1 MTSIGLK
8 FLNLFFNCLH
18 NKSLLRKKKLTE
30 REAYVLLKLYDFE
43 DPKTDMKLDL
53 ALELKVSS
61 ERIRQIS
68 VKALKKLRNPSQPDP
83 IQEMKTIIQ
92 NYAIA
97 SDQNDI
103 FKTTV
108 RFCLLEISDLPIL
121 KIVKVIACT
130 CLPFKKNLQETLD
143 YCESLSNTFKRE
155 YRRLDQ
161 QAKKKKKKMNTLFDF

>member
-8 FLNLFFNCLH
+8 FLDLFFSCLH

-43 DPKTDMKLDL
+43 DPKTDMNLDL

-61 ERIRQIS
+61 ERIRQID
-68 VKALKKLRNPSQPDP
+68 VKALKKLRKSSLPDP
-83 IQEMKTIIQ
+83 IQEMKVIIQ

-97 SDQNDI
+97 TDQNDI

-108 RFCLLEISDLPIL
+108 RFCLLELSDLPIQ
-121 KIVKVIACT
+121 KIIRLIICT
-130 CLPFKKNLQETLD
+130 CLPFKRNLTETLD
-143 YCESLSNTFKRE
+143 YCKYLSNIFKGNIIG
-155 YRRLDQ
+155 LI
-161 QAKKKKKKMNTLFDF
+161 N